1 MNSILDLFLII
12 LYLCYTTKN
21 LSLNRNTTWRE
32 RVIIPLDR
40 LIQYNDNVYPLTNAM
55 IKRATQIHLAGDEE
69 LEENKGK
76 VVSTAIKQILTEKV
90 RYRLES

>member
-1 MNSILDLFLII
+1 M
-12 LYLCYTTKN
+12 
-21 LSLNRNTTWRE
+21 
-32 RVIIPLDR
+32 IIPLNR
-40 LIQYNDNVYPLTNAM
+40 LIRYDGNVYTITNAM

-90 RYRLES
+90 RYRLEG

>member
-1 MNSILDLFLII
+1 M
-12 LYLCYTTKN
+12 
-21 LSLNRNTTWRE
+21 
-32 RVIIPLDR
+32 IIPLDR
-40 LIQYNDNVYPLTNAM
+40 LIQYNDNVYPITNAM

>member
-1 MNSILDLFLII
+1 
-12 LYLCYTTKN
+12 
-21 LSLNRNTTWRE
+21 
-32 RVIIPLDR
+32 VIIPLNK
-40 LIQYNDNVYPLTNAM
+40 LIQYNGNVYIVTNAM
-55 IKRATQIHLAGDEE
+55 IRRATQIHLAGDEE

>member
-1 MNSILDLFLII
+1 MNSILDLFLVI

-21 LSLNRNTTWRE
+21 LSLNNTTWRQ

-40 LIQYNDNVYPLTNAM
+40 LIQYNDNVYPITNAM

>member
-1 MNSILDLFLII
+1 
-12 LYLCYTTKN
+12 
-21 LSLNRNTTWRE
+21 
-32 RVIIPLDR
+32 VIIPLDR
-40 LIQYNDNVYPLTNAM
+40 LIQYNDNVYTLTNAM

-69 LEENKGK
+69 LEVNKGK